1 MKLFG
6 KTFKSKMKI
15 MGENQMR
22 KLQLTQTIIII
33 LLIKTEQLPTSEQ
46 NNE

>member
-6 KTFKSKMKI
+6 KTFKWKMKI
-15 MGENQMR
+15 MGENKMR
-22 KLQLTQTIIII
+22 KPQLTQAIIII
-33 LLIKTEQLPTSEQ
+33 LIIKTEQLPTSEQ

>member
-1 MKLFG
+1 
-6 KTFKSKMKI
+6 MKI

>member
-1 MKLFG
+1 
-6 KTFKSKMKI
+6 MKI
-15 MGENQMR
+15 MGENKMR

>member
-1 MKLFG
+1 
-6 KTFKSKMKI
+6 MKI
-15 MGENQMR
+15 RGENQMR